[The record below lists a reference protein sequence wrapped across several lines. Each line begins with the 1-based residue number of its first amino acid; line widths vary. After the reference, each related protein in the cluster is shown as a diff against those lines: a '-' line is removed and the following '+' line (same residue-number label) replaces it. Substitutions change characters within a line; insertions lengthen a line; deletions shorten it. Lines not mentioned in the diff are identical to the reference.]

1 MKSIVYQKLVQC
13 LCALGTIRSHY
24 AGLALDNIATTVS
37 LVGDR
42 TRHFHARCAVLRQ
55 QYIYAKCYICMVE
68 NARSLL
74 FVAKRAFLR
83 RIAIEHFGLVITN
96 MDSL

>member
-13 LCALGTIRSHY
+13 LCALGTI
-24 AGLALDNIATTVS
+24 